1 MEDPRR
7 HTPARGIQRSLVCKS
22 LALDLPPDAMY
33 SKPSI
38 FWPWMCDSHL
48 ALSASGRRA
57 VTLDLSLDAIPVPPR
72 NPEQCIW
79 ACNIKGAHCC
89 QAG

>member
-1 MEDPRR
+1 MFCCYGCLFFRGLAEQGNMPSQGRSGQLVEDPRR
-7 HTPARGIQRSLVCKS
+7 HAAARGIQRSLVCKS

-48 ALSASGRRA
+48 APGRF
-57 VTLDLSLDAIPVPPR
+57 LFF
-72 NPEQCIW
+72 NCKMK
-79 ACNIKGAHCC
+79 N
-89 QAG
+89 